1 MIFWK
6 RKHNLPKFPD
16 TAASLFLS
24 LCQPLTPSQ
33 AEDLRMELTE
43 AYREMLNL
51 AESSPNMNTQRLNDI
66 YKVGSYLLSHYES
79 FPQRK
84 QSLIVG
90 GIRYFIAEDDALNDL
105 VFYTGLDDDA
115 KILNYVLEE
124 LGIEDMYIRL
134 DGGF

>member
-1 MIFWK
+1 
-6 RKHNLPKFPD
+6 
-16 TAASLFLS
+16 
-24 LCQPLTPSQ
+24 
-33 AEDLRMELTE
+33 MELTE